1 MNPIFEVE
9 CTWTERQYELAA
21 WALLKWRVHQFTSLR
36 DDLWGNA
43 VFLKV
48 KFTFAFISPLLYT
61 LLLEELKIKRKGRFN
76 NAFWAFWRL
85 FESQP
90 DDLTDFYV
98 QEANAISVELKKKVS
113 FQFVLLTNTLYSP
126 FPPDLLPIRDPED
139 DEERSPPRT
148 VVGVEVQ
155 DLKNNANHFW
165 SLEKL
170 R

>member
-1 MNPIFEVE
+1 MPFE
-9 CTWTERQYELAA
+9 
-21 WALLKWRVHQFTSLR
+21 
-36 DDLWGNA
+36 
-43 VFLKV
+43 
-48 KFTFAFISPLLYT
+48 P
-61 LLLEELKIKRKGRFN
+61 
-76 NAFWAFWRL
+76 FWRL

-90 DDLTDFYV
+90 ADLTDFYV